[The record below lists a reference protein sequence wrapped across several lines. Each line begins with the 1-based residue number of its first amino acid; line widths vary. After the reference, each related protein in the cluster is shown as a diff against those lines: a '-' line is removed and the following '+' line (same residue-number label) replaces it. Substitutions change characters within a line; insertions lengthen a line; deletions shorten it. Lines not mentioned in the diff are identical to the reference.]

1 MKLKLFKRF
10 LLHVLILLI
19 FCGSAFSSSLWNEN
33 SSSPFVV
40 QKPYKIGDVIMVL
53 IVENTS
59 AVQKAGTD
67 TQNQDNLSAS
77 FSHAIQKLQGVLPPS
92 ASLQG
97 ARSQSFKGSGS
108 TSRSSNILATVAVSV
123 KDVLPD
129 GNLYIEG
136 THKVSV
142 NEERQEIKVSGIIRP
157 KDITAWNTVY
167 SYQVANA
174 EVAVKGTGAVGEASS
189 PGLIMRILNFLF

>member
-1 MKLKLFKRF
+1 MNKLSKIF
-10 LLHVLILLI
+10 LLNVILT
-19 FCGSAFSSSLWNEN
+19 FCFVNFCHSSSIWNEN
-33 SSSPFVV
+33 SSSPFIV
-40 QKPYKIGDVIMVL
+40 QKPYKVGDVIMVL
-53 IVENTS
+53 IVESTS

-77 FSHAIQKLQGVLPPS
+77 FTHAIQKLQGVLPPS

-97 ARSQSFKGSGS
+97 SRSQSFKGSGS
-108 TSRSSNILATVAVSV
+108 TSRTSNVLATIAVTV
-123 KDVLPD
+123 KNVLPD

-142 NEERQEIKVSGIIRP
+142 NEERQEIKISGIIRP

-174 EVAVKGTGAVGEASS
+174 DVAVKGTGAVGEASS